1 MRLSYLLNRNT
12 DNPASGK
19 NVMMLNSQM
28 NDGNS
33 PPLNVHA
40 NLRYSKK
47 NVKSKPSPRLT
58 NITAYDAVHAA
69 K

>member
-1 MRLSYLLNRNT
+1 
-12 DNPASGK
+12 
-19 NVMMLNSQM
+19 MMLKSQM

-40 NLRYSKK
+40 NLKYWEKYL
-47 NVKSKPSPRLT
+47 KSKTSPRLR
-58 NITAYDAVHAA
+58 NMNAYDAVHAA